1 MDVKHSDTYWCEH
14 CDDNAYSE
22 TCWRCHRVA
31 TVIPATVS
39 TTSTAPAPV
48 TTVRYVTPPAEWFR
62 RMREAINV

>member
-1 MDVKHSDTYWCEH
+1 
-14 CDDNAYSE
+14 
-22 TCWRCHRVA
+22 
-31 TVIPATVS
+31 VIPATVS